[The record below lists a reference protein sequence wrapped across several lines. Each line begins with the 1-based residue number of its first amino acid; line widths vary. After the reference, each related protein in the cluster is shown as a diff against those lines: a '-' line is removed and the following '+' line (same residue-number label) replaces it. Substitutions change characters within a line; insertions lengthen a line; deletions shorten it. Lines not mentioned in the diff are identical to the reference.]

1 MENLIAIVI
10 GALVGHVGGFIG
22 KKQMYKTYLALAFFI
37 MCGAVFVNEVIPVAR
52 ELFMLM
58 VMFVGVTALLEPALK
73 DEFKRENKDE
83 KYFNQGRH

>member
-1 MENLIAIVI
+1 MENLIIIAM
-10 GALVGHVGGFIG
+10 GALVGHVAGFAG

-58 VMFVGVTALLEPALK
+58 AIFAAITALLEPVLK
-73 DEFKRENKDE
+73 DEFK
-83 KYFNQGRH
+83 